1 MSRDAKNVK
10 LLIQKL
16 KMQGDITTE
25 EADKIYS
32 YFLDPSIEKTQLNSF
47 NGDFKLMDTLEEWYK
62 VVAEKIKTGERGN
75 FIFTIRLDLS
85 LIHI

>member
-25 EADKIYS
+25 EANEIYS
-32 YFLDPSIEKTQLNSF
+32 YFLDPSIERTQLNSF
-47 NGDFKLMDTLEEWYK
+47 NGSYKLISALEEWYK
-62 VVAEKIKTGERGN
+62 VVAEKIKAGLRGN
-75 FIFTIRLDLS
+75 FVFTIRLDDGF
-85 LIHI
+85 HN